1 MDIFHGNCLDHMLF
15 MEDNSVDAIVTDPPY
30 GLSFMGKRWDYDV
43 PAVEVWAE
51 CLRVL
56 KPGGLLFASFIST
69 YAPIQDYAS
78 GLYDFGDMD
87 RLLAGLEDGTAQP
100 GKNFTNSY
108 FCGEKEAEDMM
119 EKAGLCQLVF
129 AGVENILCGKED
141 LLHKLA
147 SQQQEKWLNL
157 AWRLSQDRKLLGMS
171 EHFLYIGRKQ

>member
-1 MDIFHGNCLDHMLF
+1 MLLDSCIHG
-15 MEDNSVDAIVTDPPY
+15 DALR
-30 GLSFMGKRWDYDV
+30 LSEYLYKAEQYDV
-43 PAVEVWAE
+43 VLLMGPLYHLMREQDREKALQEA
-51 CLRVL
+51 LRVL

-119 EKAGLCQLVF
+119 AKAGLCQLVF
-129 AGVENILCGKED
+129 
-141 LLHKLA
+141 A